1 MWQAVQAEL
10 VRLAALDERGRR
22 MLVAKKAPLVDSGLS
37 SKNGQVSLQRRPADA
52 MRGRTRSREYRR
64 SARSATWLKAA
75 PLHPKPQ
82 P

>member
-22 MLVAKKAPLVDSGLS
+22 MLVAKKAQLVDSGLS

-52 MRGRTRSREYRR
+52 MQRPYS
-64 SARSATWLKAA
+64 
-75 PLHPKPQ
+75 
-82 P
+82 